1 MKLPRRRHPAR
12 RIDDVLL
19 LQVWHQGD
27 SMMTL
32 GARGSL
38 EASTGYLVCATVL
51 ETLALRRQ
59 LDRADPTGVFGALTP
74 REFERWHRDATRLAE
89 DIDHAAREKAEAAAD
104 G

>member
-1 MKLPRRRHPAR
+1 M
-12 RIDDVLL
+12 LL

-38 EASTGYLVCATVL
+38 EASTGYLVCSTVL

-59 LDRADPTGVFGALTP
+59 LDRVDPAGAFGALTP
-74 REFERWHRDATRLAE
+74 REFERWHRDTTRLAE
-89 DIDHAAREKAEAAAD
+89 DIERKAREAAEDAAGA
-104 G
+104 